1 MVSIRCG
8 HCGGDHASVALVR
21 ACHDGGLATA
31 RPTMPDADQPTL
43 FDDRRFGGDRPEL
56 DPGPAPVARAG
67 SRRPSA
73 AAVPSAGRVAAVP
86 SSPMSWD
93 VAAGPDALGRWLVI
107 GVGDDVASAWT
118 GAPRRRIDA
127 AVVADPDD
135 TLAWLRAH
143 WQTRQRVVVELA
155 DDAVRVI
162 GGDQLT
168 IVDEAVEARPPWELD
183 PSFTF
188 AADELAHLLWA
199 NSVDGRDPSTPVWAW
214 RNVALRLGAG
224 PGGDGGDIV
233 LADGRVAWCDG
244 GPLTAP
250 PGDLTIVHRVA
261 LEHGRLTVLGRGPV
275 GTTAAE
281 LAPDQLAA
289 VGHDGGAARI
299 IAPAGSGKTRVLTE
313 RARHLLR
320 VWHVPSAALTLV
332 AFNVRAAAEM
342 RDRTTDLDGLQVRT
356 LNALALAI
364 VNGSGRFS
372 SRSVKAATIDERD
385 VRRIIDN
392 LVDLPRRA
400 NADPTAVWIEALAA
414 VRLGLRDPSEVESS
428 FGGEVPGFAEM
439 FPRFR
444 AALAERNALDFDEQ
458 ITAAIVVLLTEPA
471 TRAVAQRSCRVLLVD
486 EFQDLAPAHLL
497 LLRLLASPE
506 LAVFGVGDDDQTIYG
521 YAGATPEW
529 LIGFGGLFPGAVH
542 HPLEVNYRCPPAIV
556 RAASTLLSHNRR
568 RVAKE
573 IRPAPDREDEPGAM
587 RVVIADDQV
596 TATVAAVRTH
606 VDGGAEPSSIAVL
619 TRVVASLAPIQV
631 ALRHH
636 GVPTGAAVGPGY
648 LERSG
653 VRVALAWMRLALSP
667 DKLLGR
673 DVEQAARRPGRGLSP
688 RVVEWMAGCRTRA
701 ALGALAGRLSNER
714 DADKVNGFVAD
725 LDVLA
730 RRASAGAPT
739 AELLI
744 VVRDRVGLDEAMAKL
759 DRSRADAQSTHV
771 DDLDAL
777 VGLAGLHTD
786 PSTFATWL
794 HDELGAPGD
803 PNGVMLASIHRV
815 KGREWPH
822 VVLHDVRDGVLPH
835 RLAVDREEERRILHV
850 GLTRAS
856 SSVTVVTDTNRVSPF
871 IGQLA
876 TPRVDGDRGDSAG
889 FARGARGGG
898 GGAGRGGRD
907 GVVTP
912 ARTASASRPPST
924 VAADDPL
931 RVALRAWRVERA
943 KQDAVPAYV
952 VCTNVTLDAIVDVRP
967 TTLDELRRIPGIGP
981 AKRERYGPAIIDI
994 VVNI

>member
-21 ACHDGGLATA
+21 ACHDGGPATA
-31 RPTMPDADQPTL
+31 RPPSLDLDQPSL
-43 FDDRRFGGDRPEL
+43 FDDDERFEIPTAGAPLAELVPDDR
-56 DPGPAPVARAG
+56 ATASR
-67 SRRPSA
+67 RRPSTP
-73 AAVPSAGRVAAVP
+73 PSAPASP
-86 SSPMSWD
+86 STPISWST
-93 VAAGPDALGRWLVI
+93 AAGPDSLGRWLVVHPDQAAP
-107 GVGDDVASAWT
+107 GPWD
-118 GAPRRRIDA
+118 GATRRLVDA
-127 AVVADPDD
+127 AVLADPDD
-135 TLAWLRAH
+135 TLAWLRLR
-143 WQTRQRVVVELA
+143 WQGRQRVVVELA
-155 DDAVRVI
+155 DDIATNGADRAVALDDVI
-162 GGDQLT
+162 EL
-168 IVDEAVEARPPWELD
+168 RPPWELD

-188 AADELAHLLWA
+188 ATDELAHLVWA
-199 NSVDGRDPSTPVWAW
+199 NSVDGRDPSAPVWAW
-214 RNVALRLGAG
+214 RNAAVQLGAAAT
-224 PGGDGGDIV
+224 GDGDDEGDIV
-233 LADGRVAWCDG
+233 LPDGRTAWCDG
-244 GPLTAP
+244 GPLTTP
-250 PGDLTIVHRVA
+250 PDDLTVVHRVA
-261 LEHGRLTVLGRGPV
+261 IEHGRLTVLGRGPI
-275 GTTAAE
+275 GASAAE
-281 LAPDQLAA
+281 LAPDQRGA
-289 VGHDGGAARI
+289 VSHDGGAARI

-313 RARHLLR
+313 RARHLLH
-320 VWHVPSAALTLV
+320 VWQVPPASLTLV

-342 RDRTTDLDGLQVRT
+342 RERTTDLAGLQVRT

-364 VNGSGRFS
+364 VNGSGRFT
-372 SRSVKAATIDERD
+372 SRRGNLATIDERD

-414 VRLGLRDPSEVESS
+414 VRLGLRSPSEVESS

-439 FPRFR
+439 FPRYR
-444 AALAERNALDFDEQ
+444 AALADRNALDFDEQ
-458 ITAAIVVLLTEPA
+458 ITAAIIALLTEPA

-529 LIGFGGLFPGAVH
+529 LIGFDRLFPGAGH

-556 RAASTLLSHNRR
+556 HAASTLLSHNRR
-568 RVAKE
+568 RVPKE
-573 IRPAPDREDEPGAM
+573 IRPAPDRADESGAL
-587 RVVIADDQV
+587 RVLTVDDQV
-596 TATVAAVRTH
+596 TATVAAVRAH

-653 VRVALAWMRLALSP
+653 VRVALAWLRLALSP
-667 DKLLGR
+667 DKLR
-673 DVEQAARRPGRGLSP
+673 AADVEMAARRPGRGLSP
-688 RVVEWMAGCRTRA
+688 RVVEWMAGCRSRA

-714 DADKVNGFVAD
+714 DADKVNGFAAD

-730 RRASAGAPT
+730 QRAGAGAPT
-739 AELLI
+739 AELLM

-777 VGLAGLHTD
+777 VGLARLHTD
-786 PSTFATWL
+786 PATFATWL

-803 PNGVMLASIHRV
+803 PNGVVLASIHRV
-815 KGREWPH
+815 KGQEWMH

-835 RLAVDREEERRILHV
+835 RLAVDREEERRIFHV

-856 SSVTVVTDTNRVSPF
+856 SSVTVVTDANRVSPF
-871 IGQLA
+871 IMQLS
-876 TPRVDGDRGDSAG
+876 TPRAAEAAGDAAG
-889 FARGARGGG
+889 FARGARRDDAARGRNDRASTPGR
-898 GGAGRGGRD
+898 AGRG
-907 GVVTP
+907 
-912 ARTASASRPPST
+912 ASST
-924 VAADDPL
+924 SAAAADDPL
-931 RVALRAWRVERA
+931 RVALRAWRSERA

-981 AKRERYGPAIIDI
+981 AKRERYGPSIIDI
-994 VVNI
+994 VTNM